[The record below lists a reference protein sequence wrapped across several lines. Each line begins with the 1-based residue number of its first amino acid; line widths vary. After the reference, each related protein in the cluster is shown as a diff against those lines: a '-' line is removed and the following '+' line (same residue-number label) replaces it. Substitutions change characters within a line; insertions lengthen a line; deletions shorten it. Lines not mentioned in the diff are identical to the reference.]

1 MQWTDRIGR
10 RLKLRD
16 LNILLTVAQCG
27 SMTKAANEL
36 AVSNPVVS
44 KAIAD
49 LEHAVGVRLL
59 DRHPH
64 GVELT
69 VYGQA
74 LLDRGVVAFDEL
86 RQAVKHIEFLANPQK
101 GEVRIGSSVA
111 IGASFI
117 SVVIDRLSQKYPD
130 IAFHVLAGET
140 AMVYRA
146 LADRQVDMVIARI
159 FAPIADDNVQAE
171 ILYDEP
177 QVVAAGAQ
185 NGWTRKRKVELADL
199 MHEPWTLPPP
209 DSLSGSIVKEAFA
222 AFGLPLPRTVVI
234 TSAVPVR
241 NALLATGRFLTIVPA
256 SGLKFAARNPLVKVV
271 PAGLPSTSRPIAI
284 TTLRNRT
291 LSPVAQL
298 FADCARK
305 VATTIRNERT

>member
-1 MQWTDRIGR
+1 MQWNDRIGR

-27 SMTKAANEL
+27 SMSKAAQQL

-59 DRHPH
+59 DRHAH
-64 GVELT
+64 GAEPT
-69 VYGQA
+69 VYGRA
-74 LLDRGVVAFDEL
+74 LLDRGVIAFDEL
-86 RQAVKHIEFLANPQK
+86 RQAVRHIEFLANPQK

-117 SVVIDRLSQKYPD
+117 SVVLDRLSRDYPD

-146 LADRQVDMVIARI
+146 LAERQVDMVIARI
-159 FAPIADDNVQAE
+159 FAPIADENVAAE
-171 ILYDEP
+171 ILYNEP

-185 NGWTRKRKVELADL
+185 NGWTRKRKVKLADL
-199 MHEPWTLPPP
+199 MNEPWTLPPP
-209 DSLSGSIVKEAFA
+209 ESLSGSIVKEAFA
-222 AFGLPLPRTVVI
+222 EQGLPLPRTAVL

-256 SGLKFAARNPLVKVV
+256 SGLKFPAQNPLVKVV
-271 PAGLPSTSRPIAI
+271 PVDLPSTSRPIAI
-284 TTLRNRT
+284 TTLRNRA

-305 VATTIRNERT
+305 VASAMRHAPA

>member
-1 MQWTDRIGR
+1 MQWTDRIGC

-27 SMTKAANEL
+27 SMTKAARQL

-44 KAIAD
+44 KAIGD

-59 DRHPH
+59 DRHAH

-69 VYGQA
+69 VYGRA
-74 LLDRGVVAFDEL
+74 LLDRGLVAFDEL
-86 RQAVKHIEFLANPQK
+86 RQAVRHIEFLANPQQ

-117 SVVIDRLSQKYPD
+117 SVVIDRLSRDYPD
-130 IAFHVLAGET
+130 IVFHVLAGET

-146 LADRQVDMVIARI
+146 LAERQVDMVIARI
-159 FAPIADDNVQAE
+159 FAPIADDNVTAE
-171 ILYDEP
+171 VLYDEP

-185 NGWTRKRKVELADL
+185 NGWTRKRKVKLADL
-199 MHEPWTLPPP
+199 MSEPWALPPP
-209 DSLSGSIVKEAFA
+209 ESLSGSIVKEAFA
-222 AFGLPLPRTVVI
+222 ASGLPLPRTAVL

-256 SGLKFAARNPLVKVV
+256 SGLKFPAQNPLVKGV
-271 PAGLPSTSRPIAI
+271 PVDLPSTSRPIAI

-305 VATTIRNERT
+305 VASRMRPART